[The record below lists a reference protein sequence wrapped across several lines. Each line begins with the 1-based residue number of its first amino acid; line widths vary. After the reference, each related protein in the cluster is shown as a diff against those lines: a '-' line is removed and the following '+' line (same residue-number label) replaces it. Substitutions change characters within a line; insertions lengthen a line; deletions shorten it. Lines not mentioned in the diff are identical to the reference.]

1 MDDYAHHPE
10 ELRASIASVR
20 ALYPHD
26 KITGIFQ
33 PHLYSRTQDF
43 YPEFAEVLSELDEVI
58 LLPIYPAREEP
69 IPGVSSSLI
78 LDKVSTAEKSLIPRE
93 ELVERLR
100 ERENLNRVILTLGAG
115 NIDRIVAPLRD
126 MLLERN

>member
-1 MDDYAHHPE
+1 MCV
-10 ELRASIASVR
+10 SI
-20 ALYPHD
+20 
-26 KITGIFQ
+26 G
-33 PHLYSRTQDF
+33 
-43 YPEFAEVLSELDEVI
+43 EVI